1 MFVVSVGGVVVLG
14 AEESSVQGEGRQERD
29 IL

>member
-1 MFVVSVGGVVVLG
+1 MFVVSVGGVGVLG
-14 AEESSVQGEGRQERD
+14 AEEISVQGEGRQERD